1 MCFSNGNTAGK
12 GGTEAL
18 GRGDGGA
25 EKTRGGR
32 IRAPPRGRVCL
43 GKPTLGGFN
52 FRLIQF
58 HPNSTLKFE
67 DLLSLSQLFLPLLPL
82 FIPRYQMTVLQSNMC
97 LKMMFLVLIQHNS

>member
-12 GGTEAL
+12 GGTEVL
-18 GRGDGGA
+18 GRGDREA

-43 GKPTLGGFN
+43 EKPTLGGFN

-82 FIPRYQMTVLQSNMC
+82 FIPRYEMTVLQ
-97 LKMMFLVLIQHNS
+97 